1 MQLQPEGLGVWGI
14 AVALAGGAMRGS
26 IPYMFV
32 SLGECLTEKS
42 GKINLGMEGILLM
55 GAMTAFAVSELTGSP
70 WMGVLAAAGVGLVL
84 GAIHAWLTQQ
94 PAVSDVAAG
103 IAMIIFGSG
112 LAFFFGKRF
121 VAPMAPQL
129 PLIDLGGWSHVTA
142 IQSALRISPLFFIG
156 IALAFFLHWIFTRTS
171 WGLKVRAAG
180 DDPQAARALGIN
192 VNAVRFVAITAGGAL
207 AAVGGAHLTLYFPGI
222 WSEGISG
229 GQGLMAVALVIFAKW
244 SPVGIEGVSG
254 NGQRELVEV
263 IAGQRGAV
271 SGQITVDG
279 ELHRPTR
286 AMLRKHQFYTLPE
299 EPLKNA
305 AVARMSVAEN
315 MAFGVFDQA
324 PFQRG
329 GSLLDRAAVVR
340 LGRDLIA
347 RFSVRPPLPDA
358 PIGELSGGN
367 VQRAILARELS
378 NGKVRVL
385 VAANPCFG
393 LDFKA
398 VDFIHERLRETRN
411 QGGAVLLVSEDLDE
425 LLELADRILVMSG
438 GRIVHETTPEA
449 ADTAVIGRQM
459 ACPH

>member
-32 SLGECLTEKS
+32 SLGECLTEKR

-156 IALAFFLHWIFTRTS
+156 IALAFLLHWIFTRTS

-244 SPVGIEGVSG
+244 SPVGIAGVSG

-329 GSLLDRAAVVR
+329 GFLLDRAAVVR

>member
-1 MQLQPEGLGVWGI
+1 
-14 AVALAGGAMRGS
+14 MRGS

-156 IALAFFLHWIFTRTS
+156 IALAFLLHWIFTRTS

-244 SPVGIEGVSG
+244 SPVGIAGVSG

-398 VDFIHERLRETRN
+398 VDFIHERPRETRN

>member
-1 MQLQPEGLGVWGI
+1 
-14 AVALAGGAMRGS
+14 VALAGGAMRGS

-244 SPVGIEGVSG
+244 SPVGIAGVSG